1 MMIENS
7 TGQKAE
13 KEKNQ
18 GQIVE
23 TVEVQH
29 DCLDASDVPVKT
41 TRVQIAQGSSTG
53 MVLHVKDVVT
63 STRPAFALYL

>member
-23 TVEVQH
+23 TVEVQQ

-53 MVLHVKDVVT
+53 MVLHVKDAVT